1 MVLSFEFVL
10 ALTIVYG
17 TNYMLI
23 HLEKYGVPVLGI
35 EILAGMIFGSFFG
48 VLSPATPGYNLII
61 SLAALGLMLIMF
73 DAGLELDP
81 SLLRDHAKVV
91 SELGLMT
98 FLVPFV
104 AGVAFGIWLNLSI
117 FAAVLIGITV
127 STTSL
132 GLVHPLLEEF
142 DLIEKEM
149 GQIILSVTVLNDILS
164 VVALA
169 YALALTSGQIFQSV
183 ASVTLAL
190 VFFLYIAPV
199 HLSKWLSS
207 LFQDTIFHHTVR
219 FCMLTMVL
227 FALIMEQVGIH
238 AVLGSF
244 FAGLLIAE
252 ISHKGHDINQS
263 MRPVTN
269 LAAPVFF
276 FFVGMQLP
284 VSEFPMD
291 HLGLIGGVLA
301 IGIGA
306 KVIGA
311 YIGSHWAGVRH
322 DTEHLLVAAMPG
334 RLSISVAAA
343 EIGLRQGLIQQPL
356 YYAFIILSIISV
368 FLSAIMF
375 RIYAPED

>member
-1 MVLSFEFVL
+1 MALEFEFVL

-17 TNYMLI
+17 TNYLLTP
-23 HLEKYGVPVLGI
+23 LERYGVPVLGA
-35 EILAGMIFGSFFG
+35 EILAGMVFGSIFG
-48 VLSPATPGYNLII
+48 VISPSTAGYSLII

-91 SELGLMT
+91 TELGLMT
-98 FLVPFV
+98 FLVPFIS
-104 AGVAFGIWLNLSI
+104 GIGFGLLLNLSI
-117 FAAVLIGITV
+117 FASILIGITV

-132 GLVHPLLEEF
+132 GLIHPLLDEF
-142 DLIEKEM
+142 QLVDKEM

-169 YALALTSGQIFQSV
+169 YALALTSSQVIQSV
-183 ASVTLAL
+183 ASVTIALA
-190 VFFLYIAPV
+190 FFLYIAPV
-199 HLSKWLSS
+199 HLSDWLSK
-207 LFQDTIFHHTVR
+207 LFQDTIFNHTVR

-227 FALIMEQVGIH
+227 FALVMEQVGIH

-244 FAGLLIAE
+244 FAGLLISE
-252 ISHKGHDINQS
+252 VSHKGHDINRS

-284 VSEFPMD
+284 AHAFPVD
-291 HLGLIGGVLA
+291 RLGLIAGVLV

-306 KVIGA
+306 KFLGA
-311 YIGSHWAGVRH
+311 YIGSIWAGVGR
-322 DTEHLLVAAMPG
+322 DTEHLLIAAMPG

-343 EIGLRQGLIQQPL
+343 EIGLRQGLITEPL

-368 FLSAIMF
+368 FISAVMF
-375 RIYAPED
+375 RYWAPE